1 MVFKCI
7 YVLVTI
13 ALIRNQLFRLK
24 FTLKPDN
31 YRKFLENLVN
41 KDAVHGSFIKFIE
54 KNRKEPFTFECI

>member
-41 KDAVHGSFIKFIE
+41 KDAGHGSFIKFTE